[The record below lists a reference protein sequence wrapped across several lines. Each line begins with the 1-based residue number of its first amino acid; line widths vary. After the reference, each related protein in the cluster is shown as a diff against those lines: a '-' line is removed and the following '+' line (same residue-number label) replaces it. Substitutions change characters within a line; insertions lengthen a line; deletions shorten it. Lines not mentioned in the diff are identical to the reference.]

1 MISVLLSILKILGI
15 VLLVLLGILLVFL
28 LLILFVPV
36 RYKVSAERDSGDE
49 QTLQAQVKITWLFH
63 ILNMLYSYPDAA
75 YLRVRVF
82 IFTVFRSDQEKKSPD
97 KKKVDTASKASEENK
112 EDHKDKTEEKEAV
125 REDGKG
131 TEEHRKSKEIL
142 KGNTESGKETP
153 FKEPTK
159 EEPNRRS
166 FFEKLFSM
174 LKNIKYTII
183 KIYDKIKHILKN
195 IEYYLKVIRSETF
208 QRAFGVC
215 SEQTIALLNGIK
227 PKKLR
232 GNLVI
237 GTGDPASTGQILAVY
252 GMLYPVIGDHIN
264 ITPDFERQIVEGNL
278 LIKGRI
284 TAWKLLKTA
293 WKVYFNRDIRRVI
306 KLLKREEA

>member
-15 VLLVLLGILLVFL
+15 ILLILLGILLIFL
-28 LLILFVPV
+28 LLVLFVPV
-36 RYKVSAERDSGDE
+36 RYRVSAERNIAKE
-49 QTLQAQVKITWLFH
+49 QALHAQVKITWLFH
-63 ILNMLYSYPDAA
+63 ILNMRYFYPEAA

-82 IFTVFRSDQEKKSPD
+82 FFTVFRSDREKKSPE
-97 KKKVDTASKASEENK
+97 KKKSETPSGASEIKEAEPSSGASEKKEAETASGTAGEK
-112 EDHKDKTEEKEAV
+112 ETDHKDKTEESRKHFF
-125 REDGKG
+125 KG
-131 TEEHRKSKEIL
+131 
-142 KGNTESGKETP
+142 
-153 FKEPTK
+153 
-159 EEPNRRS
+159 
-166 FFEKLFSM
+166 LFSA
-174 LKNIKYTII
+174 LKNIKYTIH

-215 SEQTIALLNGIK
+215 STQILALLNSIR
-227 PKKLR
+227 PKKMK

-264 ITPDFERQIVEGNL
+264 VTPDFERQIVEGNL
-278 LIKGRI
+278 FIKGRI
-284 TAWKLLKTA
+284 TVWRLLKTA

>member
-1 MISVLLSILKILGI
+1 M
-15 VLLVLLGILLVFL
+15 
-28 LLILFVPV
+28 
-36 RYKVSAERDSGDE
+36 
-49 QTLQAQVKITWLFH
+49 
-63 ILNMLYSYPDAA
+63 
-75 YLRVRVF
+75 
-82 IFTVFRSDQEKKSPD
+82 
-97 KKKVDTASKASEENK
+97 
-112 EDHKDKTEEKEAV
+112 
-125 REDGKG
+125 
-131 TEEHRKSKEIL
+131 
-142 KGNTESGKETP
+142 
-153 FKEPTK
+153 
-159 EEPNRRS
+159 
-166 FFEKLFSM
+166 
-174 LKNIKYTII
+174 
-183 KIYDKIKHILKN
+183 
-195 IEYYLKVIRSETF
+195 IRSETF